1 MADVFQALR
10 KTVINS
16 FTAVAW
22 QLRSRLHI
30 FTGYVSVQSD
40 VPERYSGFATSLVKS
55 DYPHVHI
62 NRKEEDERKKK
73 EKTLRFYYLPAE
85 NWELRVE
92 RLRELHGRLKIYLRA
107 AVVNISTAVLQM
119 TKEFLES
126 RLLVP
131 PRWKMVVGGKLA
143 QLLFCF

>member
-22 QLRSRLHI
+22 QLRSRLHVFI
-30 FTGYVSVQSD
+30 GYVSVQSD

-62 NRKEEDERKKK
+62 NRKGEDEKKK
-73 EKTLRFYYLPAE
+73 KKTIRFYYLPAE
-85 NWELRVE
+85 NWELWLE

-107 AVVNISTAVLQM
+107 AVVNISTAELQM
-119 TKEFLES
+119 TQEFLES
-126 RLLVP
+126 RPLVP
-131 PRWKMVVGGKLA
+131 PRWKTVVGRKLA
-143 QLLFCF
+143 QLVFCF

>member
-22 QLRSRLHI
+22 QLRSRLHVFI
-30 FTGYVSVQSD
+30 GYVSVQSD

-62 NRKEEDERKKK
+62 NRKGEDEKKRKRKKQFGF
-73 EKTLRFYYLPAE
+73 T
-85 NWELRVE
+85 
-92 RLRELHGRLKIYLRA
+92 
-107 AVVNISTAVLQM
+107 ISLQRTGSCGWNGYVSCM
-119 TKEFLES
+119 AGSKSTF
-126 RLLVP
+126 
-131 PRWKMVVGGKLA
+131 GQ
-143 QLLFCF
+143 QLSTSQPQNYK